1 MADVG
6 FPISKGSP
14 HKIFLEQAINEITEN
29 GTLERIEKIWTKPK
43 RDCAPILV
51 TGKNLNYQKMA
62 GVFLLL
68 ILGLVLTFFVMVG
81 EMIVA
86 NITKI
91 KHPKKDI
98 LNLSS

>member
-1 MADVG
+1 MYRYKLGD
-6 FPISKGSP
+6 
-14 HKIFLEQAINEITEN
+14 KIFLEQAINEITEN

-43 RDCAPILV
+43 RDCASILV

-81 EMIVA
+81 EMIVE
-86 NITKI
+86 NVKKT
-91 KHPKKDI
+91 KHPKKDRQ
-98 LNLSS
+98 NVSS

>member
-1 MADVG
+1 MYRYKLGD
-6 FPISKGSP
+6 
-14 HKIFLEQAINEITEN
+14 KIFLEQAINEITEN

-68 ILGLVLTFFVMVG
+68 ILGLILTFCVMVG

>member
-1 MADVG
+1 MGDIG

-14 HKIFLEQAINEITEN
+14 YKIFLEQAINEIAES
-29 GTLERIEKIWTKPK
+29 GTLERIQKIWTKPK

-81 EMIVA
+81 EMIMA
-86 NITKI
+86 NVKKTK
-91 KHPKKDI
+91 HSKKDRQ
-98 LNLSS
+98 NVSS

>member
-1 MADVG
+1 MGDIG

-14 HKIFLEQAINEITEN
+14 YKIFLKQAINEIAES
-29 GTLERIEKIWTKPK
+29 GTLERIQKIWTKPK

-51 TGKNLNYQKMA
+51 TGKNLNRKMA

-68 ILGLVLTFFVMVG
+68 ILGLVLTFCVMVG

-86 NITKI
+86 NVTKI
-91 KHPKKDI
+91 KHPKKAI
-98 LNLSS
+98 QNLSS

>member
-1 MADVG
+1 MYRYKLGD
-6 FPISKGSP
+6 
-14 HKIFLEQAINEITEN
+14 KIFLEQAINEITEN

-68 ILGLVLTFFVMVG
+68 ILGLISTFFVMVG

>member
-1 MADVG
+1 MGDIG

-14 HKIFLEQAINEITEN
+14 YKIFLEQAINEIVES
-29 GTLERIEKIWTKPK
+29 GALERIQKIWTKPK

-68 ILGLVLTFFVMVG
+68 ILGLVLTFFVVVG

-86 NITKI
+86 NVTKI
-91 KHPKKDI
+91 KHPKKAI
-98 LNLSS
+98 QNLSS

>member
-1 MADVG
+1 MGDIG

-14 HKIFLEQAINEITEN
+14 YKIFLEQAINEITES
-29 GTLERIEKIWTKPK
+29 GTLERIQKIWTKPK

-81 EMIVA
+81 EMIVE
-86 NITKI
+86 NVKKT
-91 KHPKKDI
+91 KHPKKDRQ
-98 LNLSS
+98 NVSS

>member
-14 HKIFLEQAINEITEN
+14 YKIFLEQAINDIAES
-29 GTLERIEKIWTKPK
+29 GTLERIQKIWTKPK

-86 NITKI
+86 NVKKT
-91 KHPKKDI
+91 KHPKKDRQ
-98 LNLSS
+98 NLSS

>member
-14 HKIFLEQAINEITEN
+14 YKIFLEQAINEITES

-68 ILGLVLTFFVMVG
+68 ILGLISTFFVMVG

>member
-6 FPISKGSP
+6 FPISKVSP
-14 HKIFLEQAINEITEN
+14 YKIFLEQAINEIAESF
-29 GTLERIEKIWTKPK
+29 TLERIQKIWTKPK

-68 ILGLVLTFFVMVG
+68 ILGLILTFCVMVG

-86 NITKI
+86 TVTKI
-91 KHPKKDI
+91 KHPKKDKQ
-98 LNLSS
+98 NLSS

>member
-14 HKIFLEQAINEITEN
+14 YKIFLEQAINDIAES
-29 GTLERIEKIWTKPK
+29 GTLERIQKIWTKPK

-51 TGKNLNYQKMA
+51 TGKNLNHQKMA

-68 ILGLVLTFFVMVG
+68 ILGLVLTLFVIVG

-86 NITKI
+86 NVKKT
-91 KHPKKDI
+91 KHPKKDRQ
-98 LNLSS
+98 NLSS

>member
-1 MADVG
+1 MGDIG

-14 HKIFLEQAINEITEN
+14 YKIFLEQAINDIAES
-29 GTLERIEKIWTKPK
+29 GTLERIQKIWTKPK

-81 EMIVA
+81 EMIVT
-86 NITKI
+86 NVKKT
-91 KHPKKDI
+91 KHPKKNQQ
-98 LNLSS
+98 NLSS